1 MTTRR
6 RALAAAAALL
16 AWPAARAA
24 DAPGPL
30 LAALLQQHGAGTPA
44 FWQALA
50 AQGTP
55 LAEPLDGGSRFRV
68 SFVWRGH
75 ESTRE
80 VRLFWP
86 VRAGDD
92 PRLQRLGDSDVWWAE
107 VVLARG
113 TRLAYQLAPDTPRR
127 PGATPLQ
134 QRRAVLEVVQAD
146 PLNPRAFPA
155 DPALGLRERSSVLAL
170 PGALDE
176 PWAAGPLPA
185 RRGTLESIDWR
196 SQRLGNQRRVSVY
209 TPAGAAPAGGW
220 PLLLLFDGPDWL
232 AKVDLPAVLDRAF
245 AAGMLAPMLAV
256 LVGNASP
263 EARGTELPCNPEF
276 ADAIA
281 LELMPALAQRHA
293 ISADPA
299 RSTIGGA
306 SYGGLAASWI
316 ALRHPQRFGRV
327 LSLSGS
333 YWWAPNHLMGMAPP
347 LHQSPEDQWLTRHVA
362 ESERVPVRL
371 YLAAGRLERTR
382 PGDGVG
388 ILDANRNLRNVLRAK
403 GYRVQHHEFD
413 GGHDWLAWRGELVLG
428 LQALAADQDRS

>member
-6 RALAAAAALL
+6 RLLAAAAALP
-16 AWPAARAA
+16 AWPAARAAA

-50 AQGTP
+50 GLGTP
-55 LAEPLDGGSRFRV
+55 LVEPLDGGISYRV
-68 SFVWRGH
+68 SFVWRGG
-75 ESTRE
+75 ENTRE

-92 PRLQRLGDSDVWWAE
+92 PRLQRLGDSKVWWAE

-113 TRLAYQLAPDTPRR
+113 TRLSYQLAPDTPRR

-155 DPALGLRERSSVLAL
+155 DPALTARERSSVLEL
-170 PGALDE
+170 PGALAE

-185 RRGTLESIDWR
+185 PRGTLDSADWK
-196 SQRLGNQRRVSVY
+196 SQRLGNQRRISVY
-209 TPAGAAPAGGW
+209 TPAGAVPAGGW
-220 PLLLLFDGPDWL
+220 PLLMLFDEQEWR
-232 AKVDLPAVLDRAF
+232 AKVELPAVLDRAF
-245 AAGMLAPMLAV
+245 AAGALTPMLIV

-276 ADAIA
+276 ADAMA
-281 LELMPALAQRHA
+281 LELLPWLAQRHA

-299 RSTIGGA
+299 RRIVGGS
-306 SYGGLAASWI
+306 SYGGLAASWL
-316 ALRHPQRFGRV
+316 ALRHPQHFGRV

-347 LHQSPEDQWLTRHVA
+347 LHQSPEDQWLTRRFA

-371 YLAAGRLERTR
+371 YLAAGRLERSR

-403 GYRVQHHEFD
+403 GYRVLHHEFD

-428 LQALAADQDRS
+428 LQTLAAEKD